1 MISPRTALAE
11 VRRAADRRWTLL
23 VVCAVACALVVGVVL
38 RAVPSLASWTD
49 DGWAHATVGTSQI
62 RCGTDTTFRSHAEA
76 KALGGALL
84 TTNLDTLAPARGM
97 DLLRDPASAAVP
109 TPSTATNLGVND
121 GDPALDTFG
130 SPLVVSA
137 LSGISGLN
145 LTGFAAAITG
155 APAGALHQYTQV
167 STRGQAVAAS
177 GLVDSTGAVLVGG
190 GAPAVQLPAPA
201 RVDVSSVFPGI
212 TNVSATR
219 LAVGATASS
228 ARLDFCSALRD
239 HVWGPGTVT
248 GITRSYGVGGLTL
261 EVDSPAVGRL
271 VSDVNT
277 TVTALGAAVAGA
289 SGVNGSIGQATSTAM
304 NATARNITT
313 QLLPQTPTGSVT
325 IGNLSANVTTALGTL
340 LTAPLTDGLVTVD
353 LANGRVTANLAGLLG
368 SSTTGLNSL
377 PANSTLSLDGAAA
390 AAISTR
396 VNALVQ
402 TWSTQ
407 VTNALLAGV
416 RATSLAVDV
425 TVLYR
430 ISGLLGTA
438 DVATVQVHPSA
449 TIGSYLAPPTSLTT
463 TVATSTV
470 NALLTNLLNAL
481 GLNLNTVIQRLQTE
495 VPPAVV
501 APVAGALRTAFTDRI
516 ATLGTTLA
524 TSRGALVT
532 AVGAVT
538 TRMPAALRV
547 SVNVQPDRPGAPPGT
562 APVPGVPPYTSPTYS
577 VTALRIG
584 LASAGA
590 PTGFAYLGL
599 SRSTVGPVTQVR

>member
-1 MISPRTALAE
+1 MTPPRSARLGAP
-11 VRRAADRRWTLL
+11 RAPDRRWPLL

-49 DGWAHATVGTSQI
+49 AGWAHATVGTSQI
-62 RCGTDTTFRSHAEA
+62 RCGTDTNFRSHAEA
-76 KALGGALL
+76 KALGGTLL
-84 TTNLDTLAPARGM
+84 STNLDTFAPARSL

-109 TPSTATNLGVND
+109 TPSTATDLGVAD

-137 LSGISGLN
+137 LSGVPGLN
-145 LTGFAAAITG
+145 LTGFAAAIPG

-177 GLVDSTGAVLVGG
+177 GLVDSTGAVLVGS
-190 GAPAVQLPAPA
+190 GAPVVPLPAPA

-228 ARLDFCSALRD
+228 ARLDFCSALSNR
-239 HVWGPGTVT
+239 VWGPGTVT

-261 EVDSPAVGRL
+261 EVDSPAVSRL
-271 VSDVNT
+271 VTDVNA
-277 TVTALGAAVAGA
+277 TVTALGTAATTA
-289 SGVNGSIGQATSTAM
+289 SGINGTVGRAASTAM
-304 NATARNITT
+304 NATARNIST

-325 IGNLSANVTTALGTL
+325 LGNLSLNVTTALGTL

-353 LANGRVTANLAGLLG
+353 LAAGRVTANLAVLLG
-368 SSTTGLNSL
+368 SSTTGLNNL
-377 PANSTLSLDGAAA
+377 PANSRLALDGAAA

-396 VNALVQ
+396 VDALVQ

-407 VTNALLAGV
+407 VTNALLTGI
-416 RATSLAVDV
+416 RSTSLATDV
-425 TVLYR
+425 NVLYR
-430 ISGLLGTA
+430 ITGLLGTA
-438 DVATVQVHPSA
+438 DVARVQVHPSA
-449 TIGSYLAPPTSLTT
+449 TIGDYLTPPATLTT
-463 TVATSTV
+463 TVYTSTV
-470 NALLTNLLNAL
+470 NSLLTGLLNAL
-481 GLNLNTVIQRLQTE
+481 GLNLNTIIQRLQTE

-501 APVAGALRTAFTDRI
+501 APVATALRTAFTDRVT
-516 ATLGTTLA
+516 ALGTTLT

-538 TRMPAALRV
+538 TRMPAALTV
-547 SVNVQPDRPGAPPGT
+547 SVNVQPDQPGAPAGT
-562 APVPGVPPYTSPTYS
+562 VPVPGTPPYTSPTYS
-577 VTALRIG
+577 VTAIRIG
-584 LASAGA
+584 LATAGA

-599 SRSTVGPVTQVR
+599 ARSTVGPVTQVR